1 MDNFFESLDINSVSE
16 SELRRMSPLKFA
28 YLGDAIYEFYIR
40 NYALVVNKNKIHEIN
55 KFVVK
60 FVRASAQAYAVMEL
74 KKFLTEDEWL
84 IVKRGRNQKTAS
96 HPKNA
101 NVSEYKYATGFETLI
116 GYLYLK
122 QEKDRVERII
132 SKAIV
137 LINDMEAQQ

>member
-1 MDNFFESLDINSVSE
+1 
-16 SELRRMSPLKFA
+16 
-28 YLGDAIYEFYIR
+28 
-40 NYALVVNKNKIHEIN
+40 
-55 KFVVK
+55 
-60 FVRASAQAYAVMEL
+60 MEL